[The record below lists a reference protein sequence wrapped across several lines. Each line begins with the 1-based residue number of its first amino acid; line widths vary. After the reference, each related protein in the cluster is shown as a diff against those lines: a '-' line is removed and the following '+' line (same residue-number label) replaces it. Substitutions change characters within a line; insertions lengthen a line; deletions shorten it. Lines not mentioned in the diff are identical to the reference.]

1 MNPRDL
7 TASDLAAAYRS
18 GDLRPT
24 EVLQAYLDVLEPG
37 DVYRILTPERALA
50 QAKRAEDLFER
61 GVELGPLQGVPI
73 ALKDLIDTRGDVTA
87 AGSKV
92 LAQNPPAEEDAP
104 VAARLDAAGAVF
116 LGKTNTVE
124 FAFSGLGLNPH
135 FGSAPNALDLSRVP
149 GGSSAG
155 SAVAVASKLAPIAL
169 GTDTGGSVRIPAAFN
184 GIVGLKTSNA
194 LIPKDGVTPLSST
207 LDTIGPLT
215 RTLEDAWHLLNAM
228 TGRAHSSFTPRV
240 PEKLRLL
247 VPSNVVFDDA
257 DAQVKTAFE
266 TSCEKLG
273 KQGHELERR
282 DIPEFDEILNLYKTY
297 GSFASHE
304 SLALYE
310 ELLSSR
316 PDDFDPR
323 VVHRILEFRGR
334 PATDYLRLS
343 YARDKLLKAFWQRY
357 RAYDAFLCPT
367 VAILPPTFAETVQD
381 EDYFRLNGLCLRNT
395 MLFNFLGGP
404 ALSVPGENVMI
415 DGKMLS
421 VGLMLATA
429 PGTEKFVLGLGS
441 SLQQLAA

>member
-7 TASDLAAAYRS
+7 SASELAHAYRTAE
-18 GDLRPT
+18 LRPT
-24 EVLQAYLDVLEPG
+24 DVLQSYLDVLEPG

-50 QAKRAEDLFER
+50 QARRAENLFER

-135 FGSAPNALDLSRVP
+135 FGSAPNALDSDRVP

-184 GIVGLKTSNA
+184 GIVGLKTSNG
-194 LIPKDGVTPLSST
+194 LIPKDGVAPLSST

-228 TGRAHSSFTPRV
+228 TGRAHSSFAPQA
-240 PEKLRLL
+240 PKKLRFL

-257 DAQVKTAFE
+257 DAEVKNAFE
-266 TSCEKLG
+266 TSCEKL
-273 KQGHELERR
+273 KEQGHELEHLNV
-282 DIPEFDEILNLYKTY
+282 PEFDEILNLYKIY

-304 SLALYE
+304 SLAFYE
-310 ELLSSR
+310 DLLASR
-316 PDDFDPR
+316 PEDFDPR

-343 YARDKLLKAFWQRY
+343 YARDKLVKTFWQRY
-357 RAYDAFLCPT
+357 RTCDAILCPT
-367 VAILPPTFAETVQD
+367 VAILPPTLADVARD
-381 EDYFRLNGLCLRNT
+381 EDYFRLNGSCLRNT
-395 MLFNFLGGP
+395 MLFNFLSGP
-404 ALSVPGENVMI
+404 ALSVPGENVTV

-421 VGLMLATA
+421 AGLMLATA

-441 SLQQLAA
+441 SLQ